1 MYGEENV
8 IIEDCNNILRNNGFS
23 TDEFK
28 ITIENGTSYN
38 PNQIVGVQV
47 WITVEKKAIRKKYGL
62 YRTDWPTDFE
72 ADLKNG
78 SFN

>member
-1 MYGEENV
+1 MYGEEKV

-47 WITVEKKAIRKKYGL
+47 WIIVEKKAIRKKYGL
-62 YRTDWPTDFE
+62 YRTDWPNDFE